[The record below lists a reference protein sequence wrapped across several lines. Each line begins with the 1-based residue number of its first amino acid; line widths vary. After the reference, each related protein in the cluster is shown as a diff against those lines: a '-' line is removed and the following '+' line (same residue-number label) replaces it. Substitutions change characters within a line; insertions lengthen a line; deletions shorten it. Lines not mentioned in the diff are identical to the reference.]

1 MTGKERAALRAKA
14 NSLESYI
21 QIGKSGISD
30 ALIKQVD
37 DAITAHELIKIKVHL
52 ETTPISPR
60 EAADELA
67 KALNADATQVIG
79 GVIVLHRHNL
89 ELHKPKQANSPKNI
103 IAKK

>member
-52 ETTPISPR
+52 ETMLIS
-60 EAADELA
+60 
-67 KALNADATQVIG
+67 I
-79 GVIVLHRHNL
+79 
-89 ELHKPKQANSPKNI
+89 
-103 IAKK
+103 